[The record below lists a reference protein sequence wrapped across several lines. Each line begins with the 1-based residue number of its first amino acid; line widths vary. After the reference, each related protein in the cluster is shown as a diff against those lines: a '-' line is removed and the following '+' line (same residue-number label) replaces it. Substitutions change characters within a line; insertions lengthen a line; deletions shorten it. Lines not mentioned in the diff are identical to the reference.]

1 MDEAFVDKAKS
12 VDNVEVGFD
21 VAVELNVEEED
32 VMFKLLLEVGN

>member
-1 MDEAFVDKAKS
+1 MDEAFVDKAKA
-12 VDNVEVGFD
+12 VVNVEVSCD